1 MKKFGIL
8 NGPNLNRLGQREPD
22 IYGLSTLA
30 DLEILLNEEA
40 EALEVEL
47 EFFQSN
53 LEGSLIDKIAEWV
66 DNDFS
71 GVVFNPAAYTHTSVA
86 LRDAIAASGLPFV
99 EVHISNV
106 YKRETFRHHSY
117 TAPVSEGI
125 ISGLGFYGYLA
136 ALRFLA
142 DRED

>member
-8 NGPNLNRLGQREPD
+8 NGPNLNRLGTREPD
-22 IYGLSTLA
+22 IYGLRSLA
-30 DLEILLNEEA
+30 DLEILLTEEA

-53 LEGSLIDKIAEWV
+53 LEGSLIDKIAEWA

-86 LRDAIAASGLPFV
+86 LRDAVAASSLPFV

-106 YKRETFRHHSY
+106 YTRESFRHHSY
-117 TAPVSEGI
+117 TAPVSVGI
-125 ISGLGFYGYLA
+125 ISGLGFFGYLA
-136 ALRFLA
+136 GLRYLA
-142 DRED
+142 DR

>member
-22 IYGLSTLA
+22 IYGVSTLA
-30 DLEILLNEEA
+30 DLEVLLTEEA
-40 EALEVEL
+40 AALEVEI

-66 DNDFS
+66 DEEFA

-86 LRDAIAASGLPFV
+86 LRDAIAAAGIPFV
-99 EVHISNV
+99 EVHISNI
-106 YKRETFRHHSY
+106 YKRETFRHHSF
-117 TAPVSEGI
+117 TAPVSEGV

-142 DRED
+142 ER